1 MAPSRAVGLT
11 GGFDVGGGRGQNAAM
26 GEGPVDPSRRLF
38 DAIGAQLV
46 LHEHLEA
53 PRPRIEEHEIEAL
66 LGAGG
71 FGLVCRAQHQALHRT
86 VALKLFPLGGPADP
100 GVREALR
107 EARSLARLEHP
118 NIVTV
123 HAVGEGTLVA
133 NTEIRCAFVQMQFIE
148 GQTLRAWS
156 EQQETAAPVLARLL
170 EAGRALSYAH
180 EEGLLHRDFKPENV
194 MVDGQGHAR
203 VIDFGLAI
211 TADEP
216 DAGVDGLGERLTST
230 GFVRGTPGYI
240 APEAS
245 MQQPQAASDQF
256 SFAVAVQELLTG
268 RHPLASA
275 DTTAGQHPADGDALY
290 QRLKTA
296 LDRAMMLNPSARFES
311 VGALC
316 DALEATLAPPKPA
329 PKRWPWAMAGI
340 AGIGVAGW
348 LATQP
353 GSSES
358 RTVAAVPATQ
368 PVRTE
373 PEPAPAPPPSEP
385 APVEPAPKAAP
396 APTPAPPADRSCE
409 DLSAFAGRWK
419 IGARTMW
426 TEYAYQLGWRSEFEL
441 DLTMGKDC
449 NVEVTATKHPERGE
463 ADAAGEP
470 LVVQTTAEALPDPD
484 GTWRMAL
491 DLTFEGDTATYDK
504 PEAYHVVVTLAVD
517 DETPQLRA
525 VAEKWNTA
533 GYLLRNAVWDGR
545 RGLAPSGSAVR
556 IDDLPCAAT
565 CQLSCVGY
573 RAKAACRRRACEPYD
588 AQSDDPCGPA
598 SFDFK
603 PPMRARSARKAITR
617 GDSVL
622 QSALES
628 GSKKRLMPQCTRN
641 GRRLTGPWGV
651 WHTDGSGKS
660 THLELDL
667 QAEDCTLSGQVRGP
681 GEDSIEV
688 TGEVTPAGTWT
699 LTPALTPAWLPGT
712 FVFVGVAEGATSVGV
727 DVVDPKSS
735 LRAYRRAAP

>member
-1 MAPSRAVGLT
+1 
-11 GGFDVGGGRGQNAAM
+11 M
-26 GEGPVDPSRRLF
+26 GEGPLDPSRRLF
-38 DAIGAQLV
+38 DAIGTQLV
-46 LHEHLEA
+46 LHEHTRA
-53 PRPRIEEHEIEAL
+53 PRPKLDEHEIEAI

-123 HAVGEGTLVA
+123 HAVGEGTLQA
-133 NTEIRCAFVQMQFIE
+133 STEIHCAFVQMQFIE
-148 GQTLRAWS
+148 GQTLRAWAE
-156 EQQETAAPVLARLL
+156 EQNAAAPVLARLL

-180 EEGLLHRDFKPENV
+180 DEGLLHRDFKPENV
-194 MVDGQGHAR
+194 MVDAQGRAR

-216 DAGVDGLGERLTST
+216 GEGADGLGERLTST

-268 RHPLASA
+268 RHPLAA
-275 DTTAGQHPADGDALY
+275 AGTEPGRHPTDGDALY
-290 QRLKTA
+290 ERIRPA

-316 DALEATLAPPKPA
+316 DALENAASPPKA
-329 PKRWPWAMAGI
+329 KVNRWPWVAAAAAGV
-340 AGIGVAGW
+340 GVASW
-348 LATQP
+348 VAMQP
-353 GSSES
+353 GNVEPTAVASAPAVAPSPAES
-358 RTVAAVPATQ
+358 DAAP
-368 PVRTE
+368 PI
-373 PEPAPAPPPSEP
+373 EPAPPEP
-385 APVEPAPKAAP
+385 TAVEPKPDVP
-396 APTPAPPADRSCE
+396 APTPSPPAADRSCD
-409 DLSAFAGRWK
+409 DLDVFAGVWK
-419 IGARTMW
+419 VGARTMW

-441 DLTMGKDC
+441 DLTMAENC
-449 NVEVTATKHPERGE
+449 TVEVRATKHPERAE
-463 ADAAGEP
+463 SDEPREP
-470 LVVQTTAEALPDPD
+470 LVVETTSEALPDPD

-491 DLTFEGDTATYDK
+491 DLTFEGDTATYGK
-504 PEAYHVVVTLAVD
+504 PEAYHVVVTLAAQGK
-517 DETPQLRA
+517 TPQLRA
-525 VAEKWNTA
+525 VAEKWNTG
-533 GYLLRNAVWDGR
+533 GYLLRNAVWEGR
-545 RGLAPSGSAVR
+545 RGLAPSAAAVR
-556 IDDLPCAAT
+556 VDDLPCAAT

-573 RAKAACRRRACEPYD
+573 RAKQACRRRACEPFD
-588 AQSDDPCGPA
+588 DQSDDPCGPA

-603 PPMRARSARKAITR
+603 PPMRARSARKAVSR

-622 QSALES
+622 QSALDG

-641 GRRLTGPWGV
+641 GRRLAGTWGV
-651 WHTDGSGKS
+651 WHTDGAGKS
-660 THLELDL
+660 THLQLELE
-667 QAEDCTLSGQVRGP
+667 AEDCTLRGRARGP
-681 GEDSIEV
+681 DDESVEV

-699 LTPALTPAWLPGT
+699 LTPALTPAWFPGT

-727 DVVDPKSS
+727 DAVDTKSS
-735 LRAYRRAAP
+735 LRAYRRASP